1 MPRTGD
7 GGDPY
12 TPDMGVRPPFIAG
25 RDAELDYFRE
35 TIEQLTAGGTQ
46 KHLILTGLRGVGKTV
61 LLNEFEDTCDRAD
74 WHGEVR
80 EISDESRIGNVVAR
94 SVRRALL
101 RLSAARR
108 AGDAVRR
115 ALAALKAFSL
125 TFGDVDLRFDVEVL
139 PGIADSGDLAEDLRD
154 LLVEVGA
161 AARANGVGFALLLDE
176 LQNLSRSDLA
186 ALIVGLHRAK
196 QKGLPIA
203 LVGAGLPM
211 LPALVGEA
219 KSYAERGFE
228 FRGIG
233 ALGRVAAEAALS
245 EPARERGV
253 RWQQKAL
260 DRIIELAQGYPYFLQ
275 EYGRAVW
282 RVGSGST
289 IRLSEVEA
297 AEEMA
302 VTYLDENFF
311 SQRLGKLPNAE
322 RRYMAAIAS
331 LGDGPQQ
338 TTDVAAVLGKRPQE
352 LSVLR
357 DRLVKS
363 SLLFAPGRGTLDFT
377 VPMCADYIRRTM
389 PETRSSEEVL
399 DEMRE
404 DRV

>member
-1 MPRTGD
+1 M
-7 GGDPY
+7 
-12 TPDMGVRPPFIAG
+12 
-25 RDAELDYFRE
+25 
-35 TIEQLTAGGTQ
+35 
-46 KHLILTGLRGVGKTV
+46 
-61 LLNEFEDTCDRAD
+61 
-74 WHGEVR
+74 
-80 EISDESRIGNVVAR
+80 
-94 SVRRALL
+94 
-101 RLSAARR
+101 
-108 AGDAVRR
+108 RR

-125 TFGDVDLRFDVEVL
+125 TFGDVDLRLDVDVL

-154 LLVEVGA
+154 LLVEVGT

-176 LQNLSRSDLA
+176 MQNLSKSDLA

-196 QKGLPIA
+196 QKGLPVT

-219 KSYAERGFE
+219 KGYAERGFE

-233 ALGRVAAEAALS
+233 ALDRAAAEAALS

-253 RWQQKAL
+253 IWQQQAL
-260 DRIIELAQGYPYFLQ
+260 DRIVELTQGYPYFLQ

-282 RVGSGST
+282 RVGSGSA

-302 VTYLDENFF
+302 VAYLDENFF
-311 SQRLGKLPNAE
+311 SQRLGKLPDAE

-338 TTDVAAVLGKRPQE
+338 TTKVAAVLGKRPQE

-363 SLLFAPGRGTLDFT
+363 SLLFAPGRGNVDFT
-377 VPMCADYIRRTM
+377 VPMCAAYIRRTM
-389 PETRSSEEVL
+389 PETRSQPHPL
-399 DEMRE
+399 R
-404 DRV
+404 